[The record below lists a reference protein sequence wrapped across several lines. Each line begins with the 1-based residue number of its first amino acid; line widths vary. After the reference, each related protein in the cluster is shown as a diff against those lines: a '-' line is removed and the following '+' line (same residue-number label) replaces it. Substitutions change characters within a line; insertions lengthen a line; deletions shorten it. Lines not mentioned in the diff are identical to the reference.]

1 MGASREELL
10 KKLEAISILHKKA
23 LNIKRKM
30 NAFTPEDN
38 YERKVKVPKFPL
50 EIKSEYDE
58 EVCEILV
65 DDVDHTESDAVEA
78 MANCYDVSYK
88 PKEPAEPKIKK
99 FSYSEDGE
107 YSNKKSK
114 LGCLSYLAAGVT
126 IFFALS
132 LILGTA
138 EGAESTITLIAII
151 AAVLFVLFRIMIV
164 ATAKG
169 AKNAEAKA
177 RAKYNAE
184 KEQIMA
190 DYNAKVK
197 DFEAKCEAYGQTK
210 AEFLKKY
217 AAWREI
223 YLESVAE
230 EDEIEAK
237 LEADRQAEVAKIER
251 EEFDPVFNDLAAIND
266 IVTTEYLPALD
277 TLIELIRSGRADDL
291 KEAINLYE
299 DIRYRERQLQLE
311 REKEAQRRE
320 EAALKREAEER
331 HYREQM
337 EFQKQ
342 QEYNR
347 QREAAEQRQA
357 EERRHREDMQQRERE
372 ARDRQLQERERARK
386 EEYNARMNRIDEERK
401 LSAAAQAQ
409 CRACANAGR
418 CNMMVHNKTPN
429 CTGFRPR

>member
-1 MGASREELL
+1 MGATREELL
-10 KKLEAISILHKKA
+10 KKLEEISILHKKA
-23 LNIKRKM
+23 LNIKCKM
-30 NAFTPEDN
+30 NDFTPEDN
-38 YERKVKVPKFPL
+38 YERKVEVPKFPL
-50 EIKSEYDE
+50 ELKSEYDE
-58 EVCEILV
+58 GVCEVLE
-65 DDVDHTESDAVEA
+65 DNLDHTADDAVEE
-78 MANCYDVSYK
+78 MSKCYDLSYR
-88 PKEPAEPKIKK
+88 PEEPAEPKIKE
-99 FSYSEDGE
+99 FSFSEE
-107 YSNKKSK
+107 NKYSNKKSK
-114 LGCLSYLAAGVT
+114 LGCLSYLAVGVT

-151 AAVLFVLFRIMIV
+151 AAVLFVLFRIMIL

-177 RAKYNAE
+177 RAKYNDE

-197 DFEAKCEAYGQTK
+197 DFEAKCEAYEQTK

-251 EEFDPVFNDLAAIND
+251 EEFDPVFNDLVAIND

-299 DIRYRERQLQLE
+299 DICYRERQLQLE

-331 HYREQM
+331 HYQEQM

-357 EERRHREDMQQRERE
+357 EERRHREDMQQRERME
-372 ARDRQLQERERARK
+372 RDRQLQEKERARK
-386 EEYNARMNRIDEERK
+386 EEYNAHMNRIDEERK
-401 LSAAAQAQ
+401 LSAAANAQ
-409 CRACANAGR
+409 CQACVNVAH
-418 CNMMVHNKTPN
+418 CSMKVHNKTPN